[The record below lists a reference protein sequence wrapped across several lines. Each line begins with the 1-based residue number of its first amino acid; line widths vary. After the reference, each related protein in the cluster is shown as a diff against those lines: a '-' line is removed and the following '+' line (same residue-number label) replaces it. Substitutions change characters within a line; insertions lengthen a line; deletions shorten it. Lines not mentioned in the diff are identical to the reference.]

1 MKAFLLVFLFVVR
14 CRGYSI
20 TQQAQLH
27 ANLSNGY
34 DRNLRPG
41 ENGTLPTKIS
51 IDFYIAK
58 IKELKEEENKMS
70 TVGYI
75 GLEWTDHRL
84 TWNPA
89 DYNDELKQTSMF
101 ISKIWTPNVVLF
113 NPVENEVQYSQMTY
127 RAQLIQMDKLNAFW

>member
-41 ENGTLPTKIS
+41 ENRTLPTKIS
-51 IDFYIAK
+51 IDFYIA
-58 IKELKEEENKMS
+58 
-70 TVGYI
+70 
-75 GLEWTDHRL
+75 
-84 TWNPA
+84 
-89 DYNDELKQTSMF
+89 
-101 ISKIWTPNVVLF
+101 
-113 NPVENEVQYSQMTY
+113 
-127 RAQLIQMDKLNAFW
+127 

>member
-41 ENGTLPTKIS
+41 ENRTLPTKIS

-58 IKELKEEENKMS
+58 IKELKEQENKMS

-75 GLEWTDHRL
+75 GLE
-84 TWNPA
+84 
-89 DYNDELKQTSMF
+89 
-101 ISKIWTPNVVLF
+101 
-113 NPVENEVQYSQMTY
+113 
-127 RAQLIQMDKLNAFW
+127 